1 MRLTREDGRE
11 SMKKGLKCPRCGSG
25 EVGREMHPGSF
36 GIRAR
41 FVYSCKKCGNQWE
54 E

>member
-1 MRLTREDGRE
+1 
-11 SMKKGLKCPRCGSG
+11 MKSRLKCPRCGS
-25 EVGREMHPGSF
+25 EEIGREMHPGSF

-41 FVYSCKKCGNQWE
+41 FVYSCKKCRNQWE